1 MKKLKIMN
9 RLILLLAVFVA
20 SNVSA
25 LTSAIPDDSKR
36 SSLKTVEQL
45 NFEAILFEA
54 PETTYDILDVN
65 DIEVVEVE
73 EEVDLG
79 FDPKEYLPEGFN
91 ALEGKDDLDWNTIE
105 LIEVEE
111 EVDLGF
117 DTEQYLPEG
126 FNALEGKDDL
136 DWSTIELIELE
147 EEVDLGFDPK
157 KYLPKGF
164 NPFKG
169 MECEKD
175 VVVCLY

>member
-9 RLILLLAVFVA
+9 RLILLLTVFVA

-65 DIEVVEVE
+65 DIEIVEVE

-79 FDPKEYLPEGFN
+79 FDPK
-91 ALEGKDDLDWNTIE
+91 
-105 LIEVEE
+105 
-111 EVDLGF
+111 
-117 DTEQYLPEG
+117 QYLPEG
-126 FNALEGKDDL
+126 FNALEAMAKGKVVFTGAEKEWL
-136 DWSTIELIELE
+136 DYHNLKEDHNHFEMVVKQTKNHSNNIILIS
-147 EEVDLGFDPK
+147 
-157 KYLPKGF
+157 
-164 NPFKG
+164 
-169 MECEKD
+169 
-175 VVVCLY
+175 

>member
-1 MKKLKIMN
+1 MN
-9 RLILLLAVFVA
+9 RLILLLAVFVVA
-20 SNVSA
+20 NVSA
-25 LTSAIPDDSKR
+25 LTSTIPDDSNQ

-54 PETTYDILDVN
+54 PQITSNFIDIN

-79 FDPKEYLPEGFN
+79 FDPKQYLPEGFN
-91 ALEGKDDLDWNTIE
+91 ALEGKDDLDWSSIE
-105 LIEVEE
+105 LIELEE

-117 DTEQYLPEG
+117 DTQQYLPED

-157 KYLPKGF
+157 KYLPIGF
-164 NPFKG
+164 NPFEG
-169 MECEKD
+169 MKCEKS